1 MLGDIGLISSYTNLE
16 FAYNSFSIYMIYL
29 LELRKLSYIKY
40 RRINIFIDG
49 KGEPTIVG
57 ERAKACN
64 VVFPYDVAEYFNLKS
79 EAEKKNALLNIFHE
93 SLILLADKLCW
104 EKDDF
109 IRIRDKVLL
118 QNFEYSREWKRC
130 KCRGKEQVYAYLEGQ
145 VMFDHIRY
153 IVRFEKNNVLIH
165 SQLIYEGISNW
176 IYWDT
181 LFKKF
186 TWIDKETFE
195 ISDSK
200 NAVFFSCNYI
210 TGNFA
215 ISADTKRRQ
224 LAENELKKW
233 SFYTVTKKEIVSYF

>member
-1 MLGDIGLISSYTNLE
+1 
-16 FAYNSFSIYMIYL
+16 MIYL

-40 RRINIFIDG
+40 RRINILIDG
-49 KGEPTIVG
+49 KGEPRISG
-57 ERAKACN
+57 EHAKVRN

-79 EAEKKNALLNIFHE
+79 DAEKKIVLLNVFHE
-93 SLILLADKLCW
+93 SLIFLADKLCW
-104 EKDDF
+104 EKQDF

-118 QNFEYSREWKRC
+118 QNFEYSREWKRY

-145 VMFDHIRY
+145 VMFDHIKY

-165 SQLIYEGISNW
+165 SQEIYEGISNW

-195 ISDSK
+195 ISNNK
-200 NAVFFSCNYI
+200 NTVFFNCNYI
-210 TGNFA
+210 TGNFT
-215 ISADTKRRQ
+215 ISVDTERRL
-224 LAENELKKW
+224 LAENELKKC
-233 SFYTVTKKEIVSYF
+233 SFYTSSEERNHLVLLDFAQRFEQ